1 MVQFA
6 VTLKDAEW
14 TVFKD
19 GVPIEQGLSRS
30 AAIAMAEDLAF
41 EAEEAGEDVDLL
53 IQSYTGELAERHSGG
68 GRSVQRKT

>member
-19 GVPIEQGLSRS
+19 GVPIEAGMARSR
-30 AAIAMAEDLAF
+30 AIERAEQLAF
-41 EAEEAGEDVDLL
+41 EAEEGTRPIMTAFCAAPAAGSLNGVGQLVS
-53 IQSYTGELAERHSGG
+53 I
-68 GRSVQRKT
+68 